1 MKSSPV
7 FGLNNEVTCGGNAL
21 KFHAAVRM
29 KIMRRGLID
38 TEQEVAFLQKLCLVI
53 IFCWFIPPF
62 ITFTYFLFFPTMI
75 DMSVEDGCK
84 LC

>member
-38 TEQEVAFLQKLCLVI
+38 TEREVAFLQK
-53 IFCWFIPPF
+53 
-62 ITFTYFLFFPTMI
+62 
-75 DMSVEDGCK
+75 
-84 LC
+84 

>member
-38 TEQEVAFLQKLCLVI
+38 TEQEVAFLQK
-53 IFCWFIPPF
+53 
-62 ITFTYFLFFPTMI
+62 
-75 DMSVEDGCK
+75 
-84 LC
+84 